1 MHFFA
6 RAMGAR
12 HSSLLPARQLN
23 MGYNH
28 SKNLHRIGGTN
39 QSFFAKGYDKAL
51 DLAIAIVGKEIS
63 YLEKIYYQINFIH
76 DIGAF
81 LHLVCLLKSLH
92 KIFNNQRKY
101 RDLGCK

>member
-28 SKNLHRIGGTN
+28 PKICIELGGQIN
-39 QSFFAKGYDKAL
+39 HLLPKAYDKAL
-51 DLAIAIVGKEIS
+51 DLAIPI
-63 YLEKIYYQINFIH
+63 L
-76 DIGAF
+76 
-81 LHLVCLLKSLH
+81 C
-92 KIFNNQRKY
+92 
-101 RDLGCK
+101 RDTF

>member
-39 QSFFAKGYDKAL
+39 QSFFAEGYDKAL
-51 DLAIAIVGKEIS
+51 DLAVAILGKGIF
-63 YLEKIYYQINFIH
+63 YLEKCTCKSSHVLFIKLIIFFVIYCKVANRSMS
-76 DIGAF
+76 
-81 LHLVCLLKSLH
+81 LLVT
-92 KIFNNQRKY
+92 FP
-101 RDLGCK
+101 GW

>member
-28 SKNLHRIGGTN
+28 SENLHRITG
-39 QSFFAKGYDKAL
+39 
-51 DLAIAIVGKEIS
+51 
-63 YLEKIYYQINFIH
+63 QINH
-76 DIGAF
+76 F
-81 LHLVCLLKSLH
+81 LPKGMTRPWTWQLQL
-92 KIFNNQRKY
+92 
-101 RDLGCK
+101 

>member
-28 SKNLHRIGGTN
+28 KLLTPNEGIN
-39 QSFFAKGYDKAL
+39 QRNVKIWANVA
-51 DLAIAIVGKEIS
+51 
-63 YLEKIYYQINFIH
+63 EKIYFFH
-76 DIGAF
+76 T
-81 LHLVCLLKSLH
+81 LKFR
-92 KIFNNQRKY
+92 IEV
-101 RDLGCK
+101 

>member
-28 SKNLHRIGGTN
+28 SENLHRIGG
-39 QSFFAKGYDKAL
+39 
-51 DLAIAIVGKEIS
+51 
-63 YLEKIYYQINFIH
+63 QINH
-76 DIGAF
+76 F
-81 LHLVCLLKSLH
+81 LPKGMTRPWTWQLQL
-92 KIFNNQRKY
+92 
-101 RDLGCK
+101 

>member
-28 SKNLHRIGGTN
+28 SENLHRMGGTN
-39 QSFFAKGYDKAL
+39 QSFFAAGYDKAL
-51 DLAIAIVGKEIS
+51 DLAIAIIGKGIS
-63 YLEKIYYQINFIH
+63 YLEKCTCKSNHVLFI
-76 DIGAF
+76 
-81 LHLVCLLKSLH
+81 KSMISL
-92 KIFNNQRKY
+92 II
-101 RDLGCK
+101 

>member
-28 SKNLHRIGGTN
+28 FKNLHRIGWTN
-39 QSFFAKGYDKAL
+39 QSFIAEGYDKAL
-51 DLAIAIVGKEIS
+51 DLAIAVIGKWIS
-63 YLEKIYYQINFIH
+63 YLEKVHMQI
-76 DIGAF
+76 
-81 LHLVCLLKSLH
+81 KSCFVH
-92 KIFNNQRKY
+92 KINHFFRY
-101 RDLGCK
+101 IL